1 MGNLTTHC
9 ITNIDQ
15 QFWTNINQQ
24 RTKICFSSLLSLT
37 RGRHKY
43 KCKKNTNTIYNL
55 NTNMNKKLLDKYEQ
69 RYVSHPLYLW
79 HAADTTDLQMK
90 AVGHQNSLSIS
101 KNNLPLSFLLLL
113 KLRLICLTNT
123 FWLFYHFRSGLCFL
137 NFHWVLLVTV
147 MDIDSIYINTNKM
160 LRGMKISK
168 YQNQFE
174 ESNSRISRCATDHD
188 WN

>member
-1 MGNLTTHC
+1 MFFIPSITDTRQTQIQMQKEHKYNL
-9 ITNIDQ
+9 
-15 QFWTNINQQ
+15 QF
-24 RTKICFSSLLSLT
+24 K
-37 RGRHKY
+37 HKY
-43 KCKKNTNTIYNL
+43 KPKT
-55 NTNMNKKLLDKYEQ
+55 LDKYEQ
-69 RYVSHPLYLW
+69 RYVSHLFYLW